1 MYTGRDEHEGLS
13 HTGAHAERHSK
24 AIHLTVIGCQNRMHD
39 PSEVC
44 ACDAFLSL
52 ISCWGGGVLSF
63 PFT

>member
-39 PSEVC
+39 PEEV
-44 ACDAFLSL
+44 
-52 ISCWGGGVLSF
+52 
-63 PFT
+63 